1 MLASLVDGILDFV
14 STVIVATTTRLVE
27 RNDSRDYPIGR
38 ARLEPLGVLVFAV
51 IMITS
56 FVQVALEAI
65 QRLFGPDQ
73 KVVILTWTAIGI
85 MASTVV
91 VKGLCWLWCRM
102 IKNSSVQALAAD
114 AVTDG
119 ERKILTN
126 LGTLN

>member
-1 MLASLVDGILDFV
+1 M
-14 STVIVATTTRLVE
+14 E
-27 RNDSRDYPIGR
+27 RNDSHDYPIGR

-56 FVQVALEAI
+56 FVQVALEAT
-65 QRLFGPDQ
+65 QRLFGPDH
-73 KVVILTWTAIGI
+73 KVVILTGTAILI

-119 ERKILTN
+119 KIMALLVLCTSN
-126 LGTLN
+126 